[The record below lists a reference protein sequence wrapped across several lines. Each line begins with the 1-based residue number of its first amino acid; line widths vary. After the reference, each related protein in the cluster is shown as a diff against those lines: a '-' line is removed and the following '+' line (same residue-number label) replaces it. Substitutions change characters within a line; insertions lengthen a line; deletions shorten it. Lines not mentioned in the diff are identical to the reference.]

1 MTDSSKYCVILAGG
15 AGSRMW
21 PISKVSFPKQFLEVS
36 GTGKTFLELTYERFC
51 TIVPPENI
59 LIVTASRYQSLVK
72 DLLPEVPDE
81 NVLLEPYARNTAPA
95 TAYAAYTILKRD
107 PDATVVVTP
116 CDHIIF
122 GDSEFRSSILSAMDF
137 VAAND
142 GVIMTLGVV
151 PTRPDTNF
159 GYIQAVGGR
168 NAYEKGEPLPVKTFT
183 EKPDKELAAI
193 FMESGEF
200 LWNSGIFVWR
210 ASAIKDELEKLSPSI
225 TKLWLGWRD
234 FIGTPREGEELQ
246 RIYSDVERISI
257 DYAVMEKTDIAWVYP
272 GKFDWA
278 DIGNWQALYENI
290 PDRDSDGNA
299 LKLDGKSILKENSR
313 SILIQKNKGKLTA
326 VKGLEDYI
334 VYDSEDILF
343 ICPRDEESVKDFIS
357 DSAMP
362 QFEEY
367 R

>member
-1 MTDSSKYCVILAGG
+1 MSDNHNYCVIMAGG
-15 AGSRMW
+15 WGTRFWPVSRGS
-21 PISKVSFPKQFLEVS
+21 KPKQFLSVDPGEKS
-36 GTGKTFLELTYERFC
+36 FLRQTFERMKQV
-51 TIVPPENI
+51 IPEENI
-59 LIVTASRYQSLVK
+59 LVSSLIRYRDLV
-72 DLLPEVPDE
+72 LEQIPELREE
-81 NVLLEPYARNTAPA
+81 NLILEPYNRNTAPCL
-95 TAYAAYTILKRD
+95 AYATYFLLKRD
-107 PDATVVVTP
+107 PLAVMVATP
-116 CDHIIF
+116 ADHRIKDVSGF
-122 GDSEFRSSILSAMDF
+122 VSSMRGALAFAAGRDVL
-137 VAAND
+137 VA
-142 GVIMTLGVV
+142 LGVV
-151 PTRPDTNF
+151 PTRPDDNF
-159 GYIQAVGGR
+159 GYIQTDGMFED
-168 NAYEKGEPLPVKTFT
+168 NTPVKIKTFT

-225 TKLWLGWRD
+225 TKLWSGWRD

-290 PDRDSDGNA
+290 PDRDPDGNA

>member
-15 AGSRMW
+15 AGSRIW
-21 PISKVSFPKQFLEVS
+21 PISRVSFPKQFLEVS

-72 DLLPEVPDE
+72 DILPEVPDR
-81 NVLLEPYARNTAPA
+81 NILLEPYARNTAPA

-122 GDSEFRSSILSAMDF
+122 GESEFRSSILSAMDF
-137 VAAND
+137 VSAND
-142 GVIMTLGVV
+142 DVILTLGVV

-183 EKPDKELAAI
+183 EKPDLELAKV
-193 FMESGEF
+193 FVDSGEF
-200 LWNSGIFVWR
+200 LWNSGLIVWK
-210 ASAIKDELEKLSPSI
+210 ATAIEKEFREHTPQLA
-225 TKLWLGWRD
+225 TWFEGWD
-234 FIGTPREGEELQ
+234 AAIGTEN
-246 RIYSDVERISI
+246 ERAFLERAYGGCEKQAI
-257 DYAVMEKTDIAWVYP
+257 DFGLMEKTSSAWVYP
-272 GKFDWA
+272 ANFGWA
-278 DIGNWQALYENI
+278 DIGVWDSLYDYVEKVDDN
-290 PDRDSDGNA
+290 GNA
-299 LKLDGKSILKENSR
+299 VVAGDNIMSESHDNLVVTG
-313 SILIQKNKGKLTA
+313 NKGKLVA
-326 VKGLEDYI
+326 IRGLDNFL
-334 VYDSEDILF
+334 VVDTDDVLV
-343 ICPRDEESVKDFIS
+343 ICPRDGKNYNDLVTGLSRTGLDK
-357 DSAMP
+357 
-362 QFEEY
+362 Y